1 MASTPNQCD
10 RLKVPMTV
18 APQTHARVLSPCRA
32 FRRAHGQ
39 RRFSGW
45 ISGRWAGRCACG
57 ANGAALEHPSR
68 FAEQRCGTSC
78 QHRLIDDW
86 PKQRR
91 FDGGQPESGVQQR
104 QARQYA
110 RRGWLGW
117 QHPRHRLFAL
127 GVVLRD
133 ERFWGSGR
141 KRRQLDGHAG
151 AGERNDR
158 QEGSKPCR
166 KAALQHPASMRPAH
180 PQAPR
185 SSPTH
190 DRCRPIAAPV
200 GSSKGWCRPAK
211 RSSHLSM
218 MEGCHPALATRCRMG
233 RPFDL
238 RRCGT
243 LEPILVH

>member
-166 KAALQHPASMRPAH
+166 KAALQHPASMRPPTGTSVVSHARQMPPDRGASRQQQRMVPASEEVKS
-180 PQAPR
+180 PQ
-185 SSPTH
+185 H
-190 DRCRPIAAPV
+190 DGRMPPGSGDALPDGAA
-200 GSSKGWCRPAK
+200 
-211 RSSHLSM
+211 
-218 MEGCHPALATRCRMG
+218 
-233 RPFDL
+233 
-238 RRCGT
+238 
-243 LEPILVH
+243 I